1 MFSQFL
7 IAVFLSLFVVASPLV
22 VRDGP
27 ISIPLARRFNVTGA
41 KNVLTADQ
49 ARAEFLKGGN
59 RQSILNAGPAFRSVP
74 VANSG
79 FVYTAAVCATIITC
93 SDVTDSELNFIL
105 NRLTSAVLPR
115 LVRYCVRLKPAMYS
129 SLVVVN
135 LIVDTGS
142 SNTWVGAGTPYQSTK
157 ISQDTGDGVVRRR
170 SIASKLYF

>member
-7 IAVFLSLFVVASPLV
+7 IAVFLSLLAAASPLA

-41 KNVLTADQ
+41 KNVLAADQ
-49 ARAEFLKGGN
+49 ARAKFLKDGN
-59 RQSILNAGPAFRSVP
+59 RQSILNAGPASRSVP
-74 VANSG
+74 VVNSG

-93 SDVTDSELNFIL
+93 PDVTDSDLIFIR
-105 NRLTSAVLPR
+105 NRLTSAVLPQ
-115 LVRYCVRLKPAMYS
+115 LVRYCVRLKRAIYS

-142 SNTWVGAGTPYQSTK
+142 SNTWVGAGTPYQSTE
-157 ISQDTGDGVVRRR
+157 ISQDAGDGVVRRR
-170 SIASKLYF
+170 SIVSKLYF